1 MEGEGGALRWGE
13 DHYAN
18 FEIDKTALLCVSRL
32 RVPDPQKKGKSI
44 PVPRPSI
51 VINGHRIEP
60 SPSYKFLGIIID
72 HELRFKQHAAYAIS
86 KGTKYVLASRR
97 MTRVSRGIKARMT
110 KRLYEGVA
118 LPKMLYGIDVWGA
131 QMLEK
136 GRGKKDDGWGARGFG
151 KKMDSVQRLAALHI
165 VGGMR
170 STASDVL
177 FAHADLHQIPVLIHR
192 ACNNATLRMATLP
205 KSHPLNSHIIS
216 TLRHR
221 SRHKSPLHR
230 LTNAFHY
237 DPRKFEDILPVRH
250 NPKWSPDVTVA
261 VEEEKNA
268 ALLQDIEAETTHD
281 ICLYSDGSG
290 IEGGIGGAAVL
301 RRNGRKVDEL
311 RLTLGRSKDHTVYEG
326 EIVGMILA
334 VELL

>member
-1 MEGEGGALRWGE
+1 
-13 DHYAN
+13 
-18 FEIDKTALLCVSRL
+18 
-32 RVPDPQKKGKSI
+32 
-44 PVPRPSI
+44 
-51 VINGHRIEP
+51 
-60 SPSYKFLGIIID
+60 
-72 HELRFKQHAAYAIS
+72 
-86 KGTKYVLASRR
+86 
-97 MTRVSRGIKARMT
+97 
-110 KRLYEGVA
+110 
-118 LPKMLYGIDVWGA
+118 
-131 QMLEK
+131 
-136 GRGKKDDGWGARGFG
+136 
-151 KKMDSVQRLAALHI
+151 
-165 VGGMR
+165 
-170 STASDVL
+170 
-177 FAHADLHQIPVLIHR
+177 
-192 ACNNATLRMATLP
+192 MATLP

-237 DPRKFEDILPVRH
+237 DPRKFKDILPVRH

-301 RRNGRKVDEL
+301 RRNGRKVDKL

-334 VELL
+334 VELLRRYRGEVRTVSLGLDNKAAILATGAFSSGPGHYLTDIFHDNLR